1 MTRLEQLEAARRKLP
16 LEGEA
21 SSRADRW
28 SRATGERGRRR
39 LGFGLRSAQSAA
51 RKGAGLRSGRSQGAS
66 SLSNG
71 WGNLLRRFRE
81 FSVGVDRGRSTAVN
95 NLYAQ
100 IKVDTYKEPFAV
112 NVSETG
118 QPLGN
123 INYAVNGVYARKP
136 KPDCTP

>member
-66 SLSNG
+66 SLSNQWEIYLG
-71 WGNLLRRFRE
+71 
-81 FSVGVDRGRSTAVN
+81 D
-95 NLYAQ
+95 
-100 IKVDTYKEPFAV
+100 
-112 NVSETG
+112 
-118 QPLGN
+118 LGN
-123 INYAVNGVYARKP
+123 CQSVLTRTTLAWWQ
-136 KPDCTP
+136 